1 MRPNAIAIA
10 ITGDLVDGSVAR
22 LALPTA
28 PLARMTAPDGDFFV
42 TGDPEY
48 YSGANAWIA
57 ELRRLGLAVLVNE
70 HVVREHDGH
79 ALMIAGVRARAVNL
93 EVI

>member
-22 LALPTA
+22 LALHTA
-28 PLARMTAPDGDFFV
+28 PLARLTAPDGAFFV
-42 TGDPEY
+42 TGDPEC